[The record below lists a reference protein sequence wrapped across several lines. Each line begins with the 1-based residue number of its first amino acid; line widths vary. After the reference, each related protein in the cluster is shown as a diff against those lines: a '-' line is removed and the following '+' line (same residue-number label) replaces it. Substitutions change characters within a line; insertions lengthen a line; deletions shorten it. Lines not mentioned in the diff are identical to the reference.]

1 MSTLPTTID
10 LLSDA
15 IVSTKGTCGGK
26 PRIAGT
32 RVRVL
37 DIYVMHELQGKCPD
51 EIVDAYPT
59 ITLGD
64 VHAALAYYY
73 KHSEAIKAD
82 YQREDEIVAE
92 MKRKTGPGPLERLL
106 QQDELKS

>member
-10 LLSDA
+10 LLTDA

-32 RVRVL
+32 RVRVV

-82 YQREDEIVAE
+82 YADIDRVMAEVRKKLGPSVAE
-92 MKRKTGPGPLERLL
+92 TAHLDGR
-106 QQDELKS
+106 Q